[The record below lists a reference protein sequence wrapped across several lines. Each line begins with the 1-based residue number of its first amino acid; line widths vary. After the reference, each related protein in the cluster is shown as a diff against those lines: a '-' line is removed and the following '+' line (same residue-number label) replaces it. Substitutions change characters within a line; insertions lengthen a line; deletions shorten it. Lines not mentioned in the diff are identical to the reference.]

1 MSTKSTSVRVYMYSL
16 HIHSYDQGYDYKNH
30 FSESIYVF
38 AAHTQLWSRLWL
50 QKPLQWEYICIRCT
64 YTAMIKVMITKT
76 TSVRVYMYS
85 LHIHSYDQ
93 GYDYKNHF
101 SESIYVFA
109 AHTQLWSRLWVTKI
123 YVFTSVRVYM
133 YSLHIHSYDQG
144 YEYKIY
150 FSESIYVFAAH
161 TQLWSRLWLQKTTSV
176 RVYMYSL
183 HIHSYDQGYD
193 YKNHFSE
200 SIYVF
205 AAHTQLWSRLWL
217 QKPLQWEYICIRC
230 TYTAMI
236 KVMSTKSTS
245 VRVYMYSLHIHSY
258 DQGYEFHAVH
268 SQLWSRLWVQNLQWE
283 YICIR
288 CTYTAMI
295 KVMIT
300 KTTSVRVYM
309 YSLHIHSYDQGYE
322 YKIYFSESIYV
333 FAAHTKLWSRLW
345 VQKTTSVRV
354 YMYSLHIH
362 SYDQGYDYKNH
373 FSESIYVFAAHTQLW
388 SRLWLQKT
396 TSVRVYMYSLHIHSY
411 DQGYEYKIYFS
422 ESIYVFAAHTQLWSR
437 LWLQKPL
444 QWEYICIR
452 CTYTAMIKV
461 MSTKSTSVR
470 VYMYS
475 LHIHSYDQGY
485 DYKNHFSESI
495 YVFAAHTQLWSRLWL
510 QKPLQWEYICI
521 RCTYTAMIKVMIT
534 KTTSVRVYMYSL
546 HIHSYDQGYDYKNHF
561 SESIYVFAAHTQLWS
576 RLWVQ
581 NLLQW
586 EYICIRCTYTAMI
599 KVMITSK
606 TTSVYNIYFRV
617 YMYSLHIHSYDQGYD
632 QNLLQ
637 WEYICIRCTYTAMIK
652 VHQGYLY
659 MLATTSIN
667 IMIKV
672 KITKTTSV
680 RVYMYSLH
688 IHSYDQGYEYKI
700 YFSESIYVFAAHT
713 QLWSR
718 LWLQKRYEYKIYSES
733 IYVFFSM
740 IKVRVQNPYMLW
752 SRLCLQKPLHIH
764 SYDQG
769 YDYKNHFSES
779 IYVFAAHTQLWSRLW
794 VQNLLQ
800 WEYIC
805 IRCTYT
811 AMIKVMITK
820 TTSVRVYMY
829 SLHIHSYDQGYEYKI
844 YFSESIYVFAA
855 HTQLWSRLWLQKPL
869 QWEYIC
875 IRCTYKAMIK
885 VMITK
890 TTSVRVYMYSLHIHS
905 YDQGYE
911 YKIYFSESIYVF
923 AAHTQLWS
931 RLWLQKPLQ
940 WEYICI
946 RCTYTAMI
954 KVMIKVIWAAQNLLQ
969 WEYIC
974 IRCTYTAMIKVMI
987 TKTTSVYMIRCT
999 YTAMIKVMSTKS
1011 TSVRVYMYSLHIHS
1025 YDQGYDYKNHFSE
1038 SIYVFAA
1045 HTQLWSRL
1053 WLQKPLQ
1060 WEYIHSYDQGI
1071 TSSSLS
1077 VSLSLEESLHACHNF
1092 HKHKQLWSRLWLQ
1105 KPLQWEYICIRCTY
1119 TAMIK
1124 VIWLQKPLQ
1133 WEYICIRC
1141 CTYTAMIKVMSTK
1154 TTSVRVYMYSLHIH
1168 SYDQGYDYKN
1178 HFSESIYVFA
1188 AHTQLWSRLWL
1199 QKPFMRVYMY
1209 SLHIHSYD
1217 QGYEYKIYFSES
1229 IYVFAAHTQLWSRL
1243 WVQNLLQWEYI
1254 CIRCTYTAMIKIYF
1268 SEVMITKTRLLQ
1280 WEYICIRCTY
1290 TAMIKVMSTKN
1301 HFSESI
1307 YVFAAHTQLWSRLW
1321 YKIYFS
1327 ESIYVFA
1334 AHTQLWSRLWLQKP
1348 LQWEYICIRCTYTAM
1363 IKVMS
1368 TKSTSVRVY
1377 MYSLHIHSYDQG
1389 YDYKNHF
1396 SESIYVFAAHTQLWS
1411 RLWLQKPLQWEYICI
1426 RCTYTAMIKVMI
1438 TKTTSV
1444 RVYMYSLHI
1453 HSYDQGYDYKNHFS
1467 ESIYVFAA
1475 HTQLWSRL
1483 WVQNLLQ
1490 WEYICIR
1497 CTYTAMIK
1505 VMYSLHIKIK
1515 VISTKSTSV
1524 RVYMYSLHI
1533 QSYKNLLQW
1542 EYICI
1547 RCTYTAMIKV
1557 MITKTSSV
1565 RVYMYSLHI
1574 HSYDQGYDYKNHF
1587 SESIYVFAAHTQL
1600 WSRLWLQKPLQWE
1613 YICIRCTYTAM
1624 IKVMSTKST
1633 SVRVYMY
1640 SLHIHSYDQG
1650 YDYKNHFSESIYVFA
1665 AHTQLWSRLWLQK
1678 PLQWEYICIRCTYTA
1693 MIKVMI
1699 TKTTSV
1705 RVYMYSLHIHSYDQG
1720 YEYKIYFSESIYV
1733 FAAHTQLWS
1742 RLWLQKPLQWEY
1754 ICIHIH
1760 MILWLQKPLQ
1770 WEYICIRCT
1779 YTAMIK
1785 VMITKTT
1792 SVRVYMYSLH
1802 IHSYDQGYEY
1812 KIYFS
1817 ESIYVFAA
1825 HTQLWSRLW
1834 LQKTTSVRVY
1844 MYSLHIHS
1852 YDQGYDYKNH
1862 FSESIYVFAAHTQL
1876 WSRLWLQKPLQWE
1889 YICIRCTY
1897 TAMIKVMSTKTTSVR
1912 VYMYSLHIHSYD
1924 QGYEYKIYFSES
1936 IYVFAAHT
1944 QLWSRLWL
1952 QKPLQWEYICIRCTY
1967 TAMIKVM
1974 ITKTTSVRVYM
1985 YSLHIH
1991 SYDQGY
1997 EYKIYFSESIYVFAA
2012 HTQLWSRL

>member
-1 MSTKSTSVRVYMYSL
+1 MIKVIIRKTTSVRVYMYSL
-16 HIHSYDQGYDYKNH
+16 HIHSYDQGYEYKIY

-38 AAHTQLWSRLWL
+38 AAHTQLWSRLWV

-85 LHIHSYDQ
+85 LHIQSNDQ

-101 SESIYVFA
+101 NESIYVIA
-109 AHTQLWSRLWVTKI
+109 AHTQLWSRLWVQNLLQWEYICIRCTYTAMIKVMSTKSTSVRI
-123 YVFTSVRVYM
+123 YMYSLHIHSYDQGYEYKKPLQWEYICIRCTYTAMIEVMITKTTSVRVYM
-133 YSLHIHSYDQG
+133 YSLHIHSYDQGYDYKKPLQWEYIFIRCTYTLQWKYICIRCTYTAMIKVMITKSTSVRVYIYSLHIHSYDQG

-205 AAHTQLWSRLWL
+205 AAHTQLWSRLWVQNLLQWEYICIRCTYTPMIKVMFTKTTSVRVYLYSLYIHSYDQGYEYKIYFSESIYVFAAHTQLWSRLWL

-230 TYTAMI
+230 TYKAMI

-258 DQGYEFHAVH
+258 DQGYELQNPLQLEYICIRCTYTAMTSMSIVFVH
-268 SQLWSRLWVQNLQWE
+268 TKLWSIKNFSESIYVFAAHTQLWSRLWVQKLLQWE

-295 KVMIT
+295 KVMVT
-300 KTTSVRVYM
+300 
-309 YSLHIHSYDQGYE
+309 
-322 YKIYFSESIYV
+322 
-333 FAAHTKLWSRLW
+333 
-345 VQKTTSVRV
+345 KTTSVRV

-388 SRLWLQKT
+388 SRLWVQNLLQWEYICIRCTYTAMIKVMITKT

-561 SESIYVFAAHTQLWS
+561 SESIFVFAAHTQLWS

-586 EYICIRCTYTAMI
+586 EYICIRCTYTAMLW
-599 KVMITSK
+599 S
-606 TTSVYNIYFRV
+606 R
-617 YMYSLHIHSYDQGYD
+617 LW
-632 QNLLQ
+632 LQ
-637 WEYICIRCTYTAMIK
+637 KA
-652 VHQGYLY
+652 
-659 MLATTSIN
+659 
-667 IMIKV
+667 
-672 KITKTTSV
+672 KITSV

-688 IHSYDQGYEYKI
+688 IHSYDQGYEYKM

-718 LWLQKRYEYKIYSES
+718 LWLQKTTS
-733 IYVFFSM
+733 
-740 IKVRVQNPYMLW
+740 VRVYMY
-752 SRLCLQKPLHIH
+752 SLHIH

-769 YDYKNHFSES
+769 YDYKNHISDQEYICIRCTYTAMIKVMS
-779 IYVFAAHTQLWSRLW
+779 TKSTSVRVYMYSLHIHSYDQGYEL
-794 VQNLLQ
+794 QKPLQ

-855 HTQLWSRLWLQKPL
+855 HTQLWSRLW
-869 QWEYIC
+869 
-875 IRCTYKAMIK
+875 
-885 VMITK
+885 
-890 TTSVRVYMYSLHIHS
+890 
-905 YDQGYE
+905 
-911 YKIYFSESIYVF
+911 
-923 AAHTQLWS
+923 
-931 RLWLQKPLQ
+931 
-940 WEYICI
+940 
-946 RCTYTAMI
+946 
-954 KVMIKVIWAAQNLLQ
+954 
-969 WEYIC
+969 
-974 IRCTYTAMIKVMI
+974 
-987 TKTTSVYMIRCT
+987 
-999 YTAMIKVMSTKS
+999 
-1011 TSVRVYMYSLHIHS
+1011 
-1025 YDQGYDYKNHFSE
+1025 
-1038 SIYVFAA
+1038 
-1045 HTQLWSRL
+1045 
-1053 WLQKPLQ
+1053 
-1060 WEYIHSYDQGI
+1060 
-1071 TSSSLS
+1071 
-1077 VSLSLEESLHACHNF
+1077 
-1092 HKHKQLWSRLWLQ
+1092 
-1105 KPLQWEYICIRCTY
+1105 
-1119 TAMIK
+1119 
-1124 VIWLQKPLQ
+1124 
-1133 WEYICIRC
+1133 
-1141 CTYTAMIKVMSTK
+1141 
-1154 TTSVRVYMYSLHIH
+1154 
-1168 SYDQGYDYKN
+1168 
-1178 HFSESIYVFA
+1178 
-1188 AHTQLWSRLWL
+1188 
-1199 QKPFMRVYMY
+1199 
-1209 SLHIHSYD
+1209 
-1217 QGYEYKIYFSES
+1217 
-1229 IYVFAAHTQLWSRL
+1229 
-1243 WVQNLLQWEYI
+1243 VQNL
-1254 CIRCTYTAMIKIYF
+1254 
-1268 SEVMITKTRLLQ
+1268 
-1280 WEYICIRCTY
+1280 
-1290 TAMIKVMSTKN
+1290 
-1301 HFSESI
+1301 
-1307 YVFAAHTQLWSRLW
+1307 
-1321 YKIYFS
+1321 
-1327 ESIYVFA
+1327 
-1334 AHTQLWSRLWLQKP
+1334 
-1348 LQWEYICIRCTYTAM
+1348 
-1363 IKVMS
+1363 
-1368 TKSTSVRVY
+1368 
-1377 MYSLHIHSYDQG
+1377 
-1389 YDYKNHF
+1389 
-1396 SESIYVFAAHTQLWS
+1396 
-1411 RLWLQKPLQWEYICI
+1411 LQWEYICI

-1505 VMYSLHIKIK
+1505 VM
-1515 VISTKSTSV
+1515 STKSTSV

-1533 QSYKNLLQW
+1533 QSY
-1542 EYICI
+1542 
-1547 RCTYTAMIKV
+1547 
-1557 MITKTSSV
+1557 
-1565 RVYMYSLHI
+1565 
-1574 HSYDQGYDYKNHF
+1574 DQCYDYK
-1587 SESIYVFAAHTQL
+1587 
-1600 WSRLWLQKPLQWE
+1600 
-1613 YICIRCTYTAM
+1613 
-1624 IKVMSTKST
+1624 
-1633 SVRVYMY
+1633 
-1640 SLHIHSYDQG
+1640 
-1650 YDYKNHFSESIYVFA
+1650 
-1665 AHTQLWSRLWLQK
+1665 K

-1720 YEYKIYFSESIYV
+1720 YEYKTYFSESIYV

-1742 RLWLQKPLQWEY
+1742 RL
-1754 ICIHIH
+1754 C
-1760 MILWLQKPLQ
+1760 
-1770 WEYICIRCT
+1770 
-1779 YTAMIK
+1779 
-1785 VMITKTT
+1785 
-1792 SVRVYMYSLH
+1792 
-1802 IHSYDQGYEY
+1802 Y
-1812 KIYFS
+1812 KNHFS

-1862 FSESIYVFAAHTQL
+1862 FSESIYVFAAHTQAKIKVMITKSTSVRVYMYSLHIHSYDQGYEYKIYFSESIYVFAAHTQLWSRLWLQKAMITSVRVYMYSLHIHSYDQGYDYKNHFSESIYVFAAHTQLWSRLWVQNLLQWEYICIRCTYTAMIKVMITNNHFSESIYVFAAQKQGFSESIYVFAAHTKL

-1924 QGYEYKIYFSES
+1924 QGY
-1936 IYVFAAHT
+1936 
-1944 QLWSRLWL
+1944 
-1952 QKPLQWEYICIRCTY
+1952 
-1967 TAMIKVM
+1967 
-1974 ITKTTSVRVYM
+1974 
-1985 YSLHIH
+1985 
-1991 SYDQGY
+1991 G
-1997 EYKIYFSESIYVFAA
+1997 
-2012 HTQLWSRL
+2012 